1 MTVSLEKREIAPD
14 AVTSPLTV
22 CAVIA
27 PVWALVEDRYVAYHV
42 TLALNAVLMSLAAIP
57 AYFLARLVVSRGSS
71 LLVATMT
78 SPGPVAA
85 GPETSDTIVNV
96 VDPIDPEVI
105 LPSRVDAALRRTLAA
120 MERASASVDD
130 RQPRAAIAALT
141 AARLNVTRAQLAGT
155 RQVQAVPPPDT
166 EEESTAG
173 PDSVLAILNVDQ
185 VVITQLAGLFDRQS
199 GVQLSAALKS
209 TLNLALARRAEMLTL
224 VLGLNEEKGAPYL
237 DVLIDTVPNYADE
250 VANITEAIADDHL
263 SAANKKTLQAA
274 LTKSK
279 AANAQVLKAFP
290 VED

>member
-1 MTVSLEKREIAPD
+1 MSIRTLPAQL
-14 AVTSPLTV
+14 ALTV
-22 CAVIA
+22 GTG
-27 PVWALVEDRYVAYHV
+27 LVAG
-42 TLALNAVLMSLAAIP
+42 A
-57 AYFLARLVVSRGSS
+57 

-105 LPSRVDAALRRTLAA
+105 LPSRVDAALRRALAA

-279 AANAQVLKAFP
+279 AANAQILKAFP